1 MPPYLARMVSG
12 AAAAAAVV
20 AARRAAELGW
30 QRWHGSA
37 PPRAADVRTDAD
49 LRDLLVWSAVVV
61 GAVTVAR
68 KLAVSRAERLLDVD
82 DD

>member
-1 MPPYLARMVSG
+1 MSPYLARMASG

-20 AARRAAELGW
+20 AARRTAEFGW
-30 QRWHGSA
+30 QRWHGSP
-37 PPRAADVRTDAD
+37 PPRAADVHTDTD
-49 LRDLLVWSAVVV
+49 LRDLLVWSAVVI

-68 KLAVSRAERLLDVD
+68 KVAVARTERLLGVD